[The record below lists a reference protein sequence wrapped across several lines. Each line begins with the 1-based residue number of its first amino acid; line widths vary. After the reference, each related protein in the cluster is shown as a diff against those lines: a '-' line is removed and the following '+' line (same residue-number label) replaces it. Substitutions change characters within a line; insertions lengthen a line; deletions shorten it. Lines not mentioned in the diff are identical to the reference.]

1 MRMEIQ
7 KRMEEEIKKL
17 VEEKPDDAVKLIRN
31 WLSEE

>member
-1 MRMEIQ
+1 
-7 KRMEEEIKKL
+7 MEEEIKKL